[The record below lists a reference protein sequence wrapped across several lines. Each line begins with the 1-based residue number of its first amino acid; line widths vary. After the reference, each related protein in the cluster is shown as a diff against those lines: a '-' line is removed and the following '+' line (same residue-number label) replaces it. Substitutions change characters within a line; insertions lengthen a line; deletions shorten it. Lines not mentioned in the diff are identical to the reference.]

1 MWQNKKT
8 TEKLISLQHHKH
20 LFSETPSS
28 HEWIVILVADFQW
41 NQLIRGSPK
50 SAAGLKTMTKFLSCQ
65 NLNCSFEEITI
76 IWLSPLQCSSNNEV
90 IMFSFRAHVCEWHK
104 QCTLLCRVLCLRH
117 AAANLQCHVISQPP
131 FSSQQ
136 PQQLALL
143 PTSCSSC
150 RSPAVCP
157 LCLMSCPDWSLR
169 YILSRGPLCGSAPQ
183 STSQMAES

>member
-1 MWQNKKT
+1 M
-8 TEKLISLQHHKH
+8 S
-20 LFSETPSS
+20 
-28 HEWIVILVADFQW
+28 IVILVADFQW

-90 IMFSFRAHVCEWHK
+90 IMSSFRAHVCEWHK

-169 YILSRGPLCGSAPQ
+169 YILTRGPLCGSAPQ